1 MVTSG
6 DSRHNPSHASAFPGC
21 NGVPTMQKA
30 LLTFAVLAT
39 AATSA
44 YALETSVKPFVTEL
58 GVTNPAT
65 GLFVGNSYSF
75 YE

>member
-1 MVTSG
+1 
-6 DSRHNPSHASAFPGC
+6 
-21 NGVPTMQKA
+21 MQKA

-44 YALETSVKPFVTEL
+44 CALETSVKPLVTEL

-75 YE
+75 YEWE